1 MQVKEIIERAGID
14 RETLRFYESKGLL
27 PKAARTS
34 SNYREFPGDILNRLH
49 FIKTA
54 QGAGFTLSEIRE
66 LIDLRQNGVSC
77 RKGRDIAVEKR
88 QELAD
93 KMKSLREMKRI
104 LDCFI
109 GACESNGE
117 AGLSQKCHLSFDVL
131 ASPRPKRPVKRRIA

>member
-1 MQVKEIIERAGID
+1 MRIKEINERAGVD

-34 SNYREFPGDILNRLH
+34 SNYREFPGEILNRLH
-49 FIKTA
+49 FIKMA
-54 QGAGFTLSEIRE
+54 QGAGFTLSEIRD
-66 LIDLRQNGVSC
+66 LIELRQNGVSC
-77 RKGRDIAVEKR
+77 RKGRDMAAKKR

-104 LDCFI
+104 LDSFI
-109 GACESNGE
+109 GACESKGE

-131 ASPRPKRPVKRRIA
+131 VSPPQRPTKR